1 MAGLGGSGGG
11 MQTTVLE
18 QNKKKV
24 KKDPRFIGENDLG
37 ASSLIS
43 TPHWLSAVFLVVWLC
58 LFVCFNLAL
67 APLN

>member
-43 TPHWLSAVFLVVWLC
+43 TPTGCLPCFWWFGVVC
-58 LFVCFNLAL
+58 LFVLTL
-67 APLN
+67 PLPL